1 MTQSVLQQDSRLE
14 EARRLLDALEVELRT
29 ADDEAAA
36 AGMAPDARIQLS
48 GPPPELARAQ
58 VSKMADCS
66 GAGRHANCM
75 TIANGLQLKRLTL
88 LLLE

>member
-36 AGMAPDARIQLS
+36 AGVASDAHIQLS
-48 GPPPELARAQ
+48 EPPPELARAQ
-58 VSKMADCS
+58 VSKTADCS
-66 GAGRHANCM
+66 VLPVLPSIQTA
-75 TIANGLQLKRLTL
+75 
-88 LLLE
+88 